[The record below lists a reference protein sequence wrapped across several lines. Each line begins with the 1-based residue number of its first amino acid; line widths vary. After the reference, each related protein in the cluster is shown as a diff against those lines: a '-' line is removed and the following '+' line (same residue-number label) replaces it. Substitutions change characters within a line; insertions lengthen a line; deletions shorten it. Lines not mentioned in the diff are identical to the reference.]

1 MWQTVYLYALLALPQ
16 REMENR
22 KGEML
27 ALEREVD
34 QLKVLFV
41 CTCLLSEV
49 LLKCGIMYVH
59 TCRILVEEEWKIM
72 ELLDNK
78 L

>member
-1 MWQTVYLYALLALPQ
+1 MKFLLIGMWQTVYLYALMALPQ

-41 CTCLLSEV
+41 SSVYYQL
-49 LLKCGIMYVH
+49 YY
-59 TCRILVEEEWKIM
+59 
-72 ELLDNK
+72 
-78 L
+78 

>member
-1 MWQTVYLYALLALPQ
+1 MWQTVHLYALLALPQ
-16 REMENR
+16 RGMENR

-59 TCRILVEEEWKIM
+59 TCRILVERKIV